1 MATNAKWRLEL
12 REKMG
17 HKRGQRYTK
26 TQSEACRTKIK
37 TTSII
42 NRLTGHLEGKVE
54 LSPTQVRC
62 AEILLNK
69 SLANLTATEITGDVA
84 SFVMRLP
91 EPAVD
96 TATWERTNSVASSLP
111 NTDTTKH

>member
-1 MATNAKWRLEL
+1 MAQ
-12 REKMG
+12 
-17 HKRGQRYTK
+17 KRGERYTK
-26 TQSEACRTKIK
+26 FQTEACRAKIK
-37 TTSII
+37 TTQII
-42 NRLTGHLEGKVE
+42 NRLQAHLEGKLE
-54 LSPTQVRC
+54 LSATQVRC
-62 AEILLNK
+62 AEIMLNK

>member
-1 MATNAKWRLEL
+1 MAN
-12 REKMG
+12 
-17 HKRGQRYTK
+17 KRGERYTK
-26 TQSEACRTKIK
+26 FQTEACRAKIK
-37 TTSII
+37 TTQII
-42 NRLTGHLEGKVE
+42 NRLQAHLEGKLE
-54 LSPTQVRC
+54 LSATQVRC
-62 AEILLNK
+62 AEIMLNK
-69 SLANLTATEITGDVA
+69 SLANLTATELTGDVA